1 MKPLF
6 SLVTGADFARS
17 IAWAKATPN
26 QVTEQVM
33 AAIKVRLPSEVGLT
47 RKEKPAK
54 KRQAR
59 PDPSRRKWI
68 TKIEA
73 RKLGY
78 QIP

>member
-1 MKPLF
+1 MKY
-6 SLVTGADFARS
+6 
-17 IAWAKATPN
+17 K
-26 QVTEQVM
+26 
-33 AAIKVRLPSEVGLT
+33 LPSEAGIAAIPKT
-47 RKEKPAK
+47 K

-78 QIP
+78 SIP